1 MKLEGQVT
9 ERAHYDEAKM
19 FALSVEKGDVNVKHE
34 QEGGTSSAPAD
45 VDVSDKDIPF

>member
-9 ERAHYDEAKM
+9 EKAHYDEAKM

-34 QEGGTSSAPAD
+34 QEGGTSSAPVD
-45 VDVSDKDIPF
+45 NDVSDKDIPF